1 MRLSAHCALGHYAWL
16 CFERQHRSQ
25 LLQFDHACEGE
36 PVTSMKELLGREIA
50 LSNVEDRI
58 IENLAAVFEMSLERE
73 QIAVS

>member
-1 MRLSAHCALGHYAWL
+1 
-16 CFERQHRSQ
+16 
-25 LLQFDHACEGE
+25 
-36 PVTSMKELLGREIA
+36 MKELLGREIA